1 MQRGQ
6 PSPFNPPTST
16 ILEGFDDE
24 RFTFDDRTVRMAF
37 IRKVYSILTLQI
49 TVTAG
54 IVALFTFHEGVREF
68 VLQRPSLYWVAVI
81 TSIVAILMLAC
92 CGNLQ
97 RMFPCNL
104 ICLGIFTLAEG
115 FVLGM
120 ISVRFS
126 QETIFFAVVITAV
139 ITAGLTLFAFQTTCD
154 FTVFG
159 GALCVGIIVLFV
171 FSIICL
177 IFPSKMFM
185 LVISCVG
192 ALLFSMYIV
201 YDTQMMIGGDHKYSI
216 SPEDYVFATLN
227 LYLDIVMLFTYILY
241 ILGILSDD

>member
-6 PSPFNPPTST
+6 PFPFDPPSST
-16 ILEGFDDE
+16 VLEGFDGE
-24 RFTFDDRTVRMAF
+24 RFAFDDRSVRMAF

-49 TVTAG
+49 TATAA

-68 VLQRPSLYWVAVI
+68 VQQRPSLYWVAVV
-81 TSIVAILMLAC
+81 TSFVVILMLAC

-97 RMFPCNL
+97 RMFPCNV

-120 ISVRFS
+120 ISARFS

-139 ITAGLTLFAFQTTCD
+139 ITAGLTIFAFQTKCD

-159 GALCVGIIVLFV
+159 GALCVGMIILFV

-177 IFPSKMFM
+177 IFPSKIFM

-192 ALLFSMYIV
+192 ALLFSIYIV
-201 YDTQMMIGGDHKYSI
+201 YDTQMMIGGDHKHSI

-241 ILGILSDD
+241 ILGVLRDD